1 MCSPD
6 SAFAVLDD
14 GTAVRLKEL
23 LGFAEKVDDR
33 W

>member
-1 MCSPD
+1 MPAWCGT
-6 SAFAVLDD
+6 AVLDD